1 MQPAGTGTPGWRRN
15 SKRRSKNLRDIRVRC
30 LPSAGPG
37 LVVDPLQ
44 LLQDRLTPDHHLVPL
59 VRAPQA
65 DREHAALV
73 DLLDDARRGDPV
85 TRPDRGGELH
95 LLAEV
100 DTPGAE
106 LGQDPGEEARAVKT
120 VGERAPARGHF

>member
-1 MQPAGTGTPGWRRN
+1 MAFESPFEKGGTRGICLGTPWENPPSPPFRKGGILFTD
-15 SKRRSKNLRDIRVRC
+15 KR
-30 LPSAGPG
+30 
-37 LVVDPLQ
+37 LVVHLLQ
-44 LLQDRLTPDHHLVPL
+44 LLQDRLALDHHLVPL

-95 LLAEV
+95 LL
-100 DTPGAE
+100 
-106 LGQDPGEEARAVKT
+106 
-120 VGERAPARGHF
+120 